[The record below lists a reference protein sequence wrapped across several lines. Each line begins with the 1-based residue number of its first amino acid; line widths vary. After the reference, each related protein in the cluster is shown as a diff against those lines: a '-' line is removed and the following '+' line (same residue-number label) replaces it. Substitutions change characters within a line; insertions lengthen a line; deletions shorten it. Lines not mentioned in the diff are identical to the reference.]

1 MPGAT
6 ITLVGSGFGT
16 LATNA
21 TVSVNGTA
29 CSITVFTPLHIECT
43 PSFVVGSRGV
53 TVSRKGFGTSNM
65 LSFVVQITATRTR
78 TVTRQTRTR
87 TRTESHQTRSRS
99 RTSTRQTRTRTL
111 TRTRTR
117 TRTNFL
123 RPDISSITP
132 AVVLIGATVVISGI
146 NFGTA
151 ANATIGGVPCVSP
164 TVTGS
169 GTQLTCVVPAVA
181 PGVQPIR
188 VSCNGLFDQSAR
200 SLTVVQPFALSQLS
214 PPEGQYGTLVNISAA
229 GLLGGVSTLTPATV
243 TVLVSG
249 TAQRANVTQVSPQW
263 LTALMPPGVFGS
275 VAVSVQLLGAV
286 ASSNIVTFA
295 YIATPTVAD
304 ITPRVQ
310 IAGGLLT
317 VICSGFGS
325 SAGGLSVTVG
335 GFPCNAVQMM
345 QNDVSLTC
353 TLASLQPVGN
363 HTALVSRYTITATGS
378 ATVRVVNETT
388 SLLALYSTLGGASW
402 ANSAGWGVQPC
413 CSEVWFGVTCNS
425 NGRVAA
431 LTLVGNGLAGVLP
444 TALAD
449 LSELIS
455 LNLSS
460 NYISGGLA
468 QLCALPTLSVLDL
481 QNNTLVSSIP
491 ACLATMP
498 LQILDL
504 SRNSLTATIPPAF
517 GYLSSLTSLALA
529 ENHLGP
535 AAYRRLCCS
544 HAP

>member
-229 GLLGGVSTLTPATV
+229 GLLGGVSTLTPADV

-249 TAQRANVTQVSPQW
+249 TAQRSLAAVADCADAAGRFWQCGSLCAAAWSGCIIQHCHFRLYRDAHSRRYHTSRANCWWPAHCHLQRLW
-263 LTALMPPGVFGS
+263 IKCGRLECDGWWI
-275 VAVSVQLLGAV
+275 SVQRGA
-286 ASSNIVTFA
+286 
-295 YIATPTVAD
+295 
-304 ITPRVQ
+304 
-310 IAGGLLT
+310 
-317 VICSGFGS
+317 
-325 SAGGLSVTVG
+325 
-335 GFPCNAVQMM
+335 
-345 QNDVSLTC
+345 ND
-353 TLASLQPVGN
+353 
-363 HTALVSRYTITATGS
+363 
-378 ATVRVVNETT
+378 
-388 SLLALYSTLGGASW
+388 
-402 ANSAGWGVQPC
+402 
-413 CSEVWFGVTCNS
+413 
-425 NGRVAA
+425 
-431 LTLVGNGLAGVLP
+431 
-444 TALAD
+444 
-449 LSELIS
+449 
-455 LNLSS
+455 
-460 NYISGGLA
+460 
-468 QLCALPTLSVLDL
+468 
-481 QNNTLVSSIP
+481 
-491 ACLATMP
+491 
-498 LQILDL
+498 
-504 SRNSLTATIPPAF
+504 
-517 GYLSSLTSLALA
+517 A
-529 ENHLGP
+529 E
-535 AAYRRLCCS
+535 
-544 HAP
+544 